1 MLAMEEKRSQSV
13 PTRTDYTMIRNIV
26 QSPSFQREVLCRYTG
41 AREEV
46 GVYFSGITVI
56 GTHKLKR
63 PNYYQAELLL
73 NTFVSNTATT
83 KLVRVT
89 LEFELPK
96 EWNGLQLSDH
106 FYQTLQT
113 LHANKIPT
121 KVGRVMV
128 YWGAGNFGE
137 LVDKS
142 VQEFMVGKLLQAEE
156 KCNMLEDRILYHQ
169 EKVDQINA
177 QAKYTRTVNGY
188 QVYIFPITEKRY
200 LGVTCGVAWLGKY
213 GAPVKDMK
221 MVYDLTK
228 MTMAQ
233 AKKEV
238 DKACQTK
245 AITDMLKWFI
255 SFADMR
261 KRMPTVNDK
270 PNVLTWR

>member
-13 PTRTDYTMIRNIV
+13 PTRTDYTMIRDIV

-41 AREEV
+41 AREEL

-89 LEFELPK
+89 LEFALPK
-96 EWNGLQLSDH
+96 DWNGLQLSDQ

-113 LHANKIPT
+113 LHKYRTPT
-121 KVGRVMV
+121 KVGRVTV
-128 YWGAGNFGE
+128 YWGIGNFGE

-156 KCNMLEDRILYHQ
+156 KCSLLEDRILYHR
-169 EKVDQINA
+169 EKVDRIKE
-177 QAKYTRTVNGY
+177 QAKCTRTINGY

-200 LGVTCGVAWLGKY
+200 LGITCGIAWLGKH
-213 GAPVKDMK
+213 GAPIKDMK
-221 MVYDLTK
+221 IVYDLTK

-245 AITDMLKWFI
+245 DITEMLHWFI

-261 KRMPTVNDK
+261 KRMPTVQG
-270 PNVLTWR
+270 R